1 MSEHQNTR
9 RIAAGSCLVTGLL
22 SVLALTPAHS
32 TTVNFNGYL
41 VEILEKNGTSV
52 YAGAVP
58 GYGTGTAFSGSFT
71 YGDSPADAVES
82 YSDPGEADWV
92 FRGGFYGGVITDGIT
107 ATTGVETELDI
118 IDDWVLTADEADVF
132 SLFAG
137 NPISAGTTVDIWSV
151 SSLTSGA
158 FGAFYDD
165 LEPIQ
170 NGMVFGIGFYSLD
183 GSLYSGLGYQN
194 LPPDPGAVD
203 GGFLYIEDADVFG
216 NTRLL
221 ALGRLE
227 PTAVIPVPAAAWLF
241 GSGLLGLI
249 GIAQRRSNG
258 AAASDI
264 TRRGPDETRC

>member
-1 MSEHQNTR
+1 MFKHQNTR
-9 RIAAGSCLVTGLL
+9 RTAAGSCLATGLL
-22 SVLALTPAHS
+22 SLLAAAPVHS
-32 TTVNFNGYL
+32 ATVNFNGYL
-41 VEILEKNGTSV
+41 VEIIENNGTSV

-58 GYGTGTAFSGSFT
+58 GSLFSGSFT
-71 YGDSPADAVES
+71 YGDSPVDAVET

-92 FRGGFYGGVITDGIT
+92 FRGGSYGGLITDGLT
-107 ATTGVETELDI
+107 PTSGVEAELDI
-118 IDDWVLTADEADVF
+118 INDWVLDAGEALVF
-132 SLFAG
+132 SIFAG
-137 NPISAGTTVDIWSV
+137 APIPAGTTVDIWSV

-165 LEPIQ
+165 VELLY

-203 GGFLYIEDADVFG
+203 GGFFFIEDADALG

-227 PTAVIPVPAAAWLF
+227 SAAVIPVPAAAWLF

-249 GIAQRRSNG
+249 GMAQRRRSG
-258 AAASDI
+258 RSAQ
-264 TRRGPDETRC
+264 